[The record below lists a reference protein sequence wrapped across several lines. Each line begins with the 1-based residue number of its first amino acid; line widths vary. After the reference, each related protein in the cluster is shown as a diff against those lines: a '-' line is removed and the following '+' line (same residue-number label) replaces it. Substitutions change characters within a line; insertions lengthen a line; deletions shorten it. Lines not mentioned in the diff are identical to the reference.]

1 MDFSIL
7 LSLLAGITQV
17 IGYMFYWRGVRSGK
31 IDPNAASWFIWAYG
45 SLLNFATY
53 NIMSG
58 DMVKDILPFMCS
70 VSCMVIFALMV
81 YRNGIGRLDKID
93 YAIIA
98 SDIAVTFIWFLIGA
112 TEANLTLQ
120 LTEFISFIPLIRGL
134 LRGTDKEE
142 ILPWVIWTCA
152 YAMMTFTVIMR
163 WEKWEDIVYPLMSL
177 FLSLIIWIVI
187 KVKNLSNR

>member
-1 MDFSIL
+1 
-7 LSLLAGITQV
+7 
-17 IGYMFYWRGVRSGK
+17 MFYWRGVRSGK

-142 ILPWVIWTCA
+142 ILPWAIWSVAYTLMTVTVVI
-152 YAMMTFTVIMR
+152 R
-163 WEKWEDIVYPLMSL
+163 WDKWQDVVYPVVAVVLHMTILVVSK
-177 FLSLIIWIVI
+177 IVN
-187 KVKNLSNR
+187 KK